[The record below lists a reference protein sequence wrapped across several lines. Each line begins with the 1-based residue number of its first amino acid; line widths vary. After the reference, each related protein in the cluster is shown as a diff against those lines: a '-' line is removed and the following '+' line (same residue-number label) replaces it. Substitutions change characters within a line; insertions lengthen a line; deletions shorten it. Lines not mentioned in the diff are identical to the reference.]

1 MAEERKPSRV
11 YANCRCGHAFGAHTL
26 EGCLDEGCACTVYYA
41 NYPRCGCVHFARS
54 HVSIR
59 PGVYGECAVC
69 RCEVYRPV
77 GFKEAGVVEIEYD
90 STSAA

>member
-11 YANCRCGHAFGAHTL
+11 YANCRCGHAL
-26 EGCLDEGCACTVYYA
+26 CACTVYYA